1 MSGERLKQF
10 LDKNHVSYEKIHH
23 SLAYTAQEVAA
34 RAHVSGKE
42 MAKTVIIKVNGQ
54 IAMVVTPGHLK
65 VNLNAL
71 KEALHTDEVVLAS
84 EYEFQEHFPE
94 CEVGAMPP
102 FGNLY
107 DMEVYV
113 SDDLTKDEKIAFNAG
128 NHSELIQISYK
139 DYDNLVHPKVV
150 NFPH

>member
-1 MSGERLKQF
+1 MSGERLKFF
-10 LDKNHVSYEKIHH
+10 LEEHHVAFEKIPH

-34 RAHVSGKE
+34 RSHVSGKE
-42 MAKTVIIKVNGQ
+42 LAKTVIIKVNGRV
-54 IAMVVTPGHLK
+54 AMVVTPGHLK
-65 VNLNAL
+65 IDLKAL
-71 KEALHTDEVVLAS
+71 KDALHADDILLAS
-84 EYEFQEHFPE
+84 EYEFQEYFPE

-113 SDDLTKDEKIAFNAG
+113 TEELTKDEKIAFNAG

-139 DYDNLVHPKVV
+139 DFDKLVHPKVV
-150 NFPH
+150 NLHH